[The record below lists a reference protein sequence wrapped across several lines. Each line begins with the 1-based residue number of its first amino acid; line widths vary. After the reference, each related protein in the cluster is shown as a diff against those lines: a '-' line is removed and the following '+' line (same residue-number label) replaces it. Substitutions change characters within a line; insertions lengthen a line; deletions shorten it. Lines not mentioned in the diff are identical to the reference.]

1 MSDQLVP
8 AQNIELSDDELEGVA
23 GGTFAPPSVAFGT
36 ADAQALAFGP
46 GATAVTS
53 THTQNFAAPG
63 TAFSSSSST
72 GLAIS

>member
-1 MSDQLVP
+1 M
-8 AQNIELSDDELEGVA
+8 ELSEQDLDAVA

-46 GATAVTS
+46 GATAITS

-63 TAFSSSSST
+63 TAYSSSSST